1 MTHGGPNMPIQAVS
15 HGGHVIFIDPLQ
27 RDDHRWSARFQVCR
41 AGRIV
46 CDWEEV
52 EMPEGFVSAQLA
64 LSASVLLAEHRLSA
78 LPH

>member
-1 MTHGGPNMPIQAVS
+1 MPIQEVT

-27 RDDHRWSARFQVCR
+27 RADHRWTARFQVTR

-46 CDWEEV
+46 CDWEAIEI
-52 EMPEGFVSAQLA
+52 PEGFVSAQLA